1 MPTFKLDGKEI
12 PFETGDT
19 IIRAASRQ
27 GIEIPHYCW
36 HEGLS
41 VAGNCRMC
49 LVEVKS
55 DRPMMLP
62 ILKFDENKKQFL
74 PDSKI
79 KLVPACHT
87 PAAEG
92 MEVFLDK
99 ENVRKTQ
106 EMVQEMLL
114 LNHPVDCPIC
124 DQAGECKLQDYW
136 ELHGSKYKR
145 KRTEPVH
152 KPKAVRFGTTIVYD
166 AERCILC
173 TRCVRF
179 CEEVVGDHVLDKRE
193 RGNKSEI
200 VLSPGRYLDNKY
212 TLNLAQICPVGALT
226 SVDFRFKSR
235 AWLLRSAVSIC
246 AGCATGCSSYIDYD
260 PRTYEVYRI
269 RARKNMGVNKFWM
282 CDDGFMS
289 YKLIQKYRVKNGV
302 IRAAEQK
309 AVSPGDALQAAAKAL
324 SEIEGKRIAVVL
336 SAQHASEDNAVLAQF
351 AREVL
356 GTEKYYLAAYGGWKG
371 DKILRH
377 SDNNPN
383 RAGAIRVAGRGLAP
397 TNELLKAAEDGTI
410 SAVVTLGPAGEE
422 KLDQLDPLQKLS
434 AVVSLSSNIG
444 AFTEVASVVIP
455 VAHYAEMDGTFVNA
469 MKMEQR
475 FSRAL
480 PPPDRVKPAWQTIID
495 LARAMGKELEC
506 GSLEDIRKRMPSAQ
520 AVEAEGSNN

>member
-1 MPTFKLDGKEI
+1 MPTFLLDGKEI
-12 PFETGDT
+12 PFEKGDT

-41 VAGNCRMC
+41 IAGNCRMC

-62 ILKFDENKKQFL
+62 ILKFDESKKQFV
-74 PDSKI
+74 PDTKV

-99 ENVRKTQ
+99 ENVKKSQ

-136 ELHGSKYKR
+136 EAHGSKQKR
-145 KRTEPVH
+145 KRTEPTH
-152 KPKAVRFGTTIVYD
+152 KPKAARFGPTIIYD

-179 CEEVVGDHVLDKRE
+179 CEEVLEDHVLDKRE

-200 VLSPGRYLDNKY
+200 VLSPGRYLDTKY
-212 TLNLAQICPVGALT
+212 SLNLAQICPVGALT
-226 SVDFRFKSR
+226 SLDFRFKSR
-235 AWLLRSAVSIC
+235 AWLLRTAISVC
-246 AGCATGCSSYIDYD
+246 AGCATGCNCYIDYD
-260 PRTYEVYRI
+260 PRTFEVYRM
-269 RARKNMGVNKFWM
+269 RARKNMAINKYWM
-282 CDDGFMS
+282 CDDGFLS

-302 IRAAEQK
+302 IGVSDKKPVPRA
-309 AVSPGDALQAAAKAL
+309 VALQEAAKAL
-324 SEIEGKRIAVVL
+324 SGIEGDKVAVVF

-351 AREVL
+351 ARDVL
-356 GTEKYYLAAYGGWKG
+356 KTDKFYLAAYGGWKS
-371 DKILRH
+371 DKLLRH

-383 RAGAIRVAGRGLAP
+383 RAGALRAAGRGLAP
-397 TNELLKAAEDGTI
+397 TKDLLKAVEDG
-410 SAVVTLGPAGEE
+410 AVRGVVALGPAGEE
-422 KLDQLDPLQKLS
+422 KVDQLDSFKKLS
-434 AVVSLSSNIG
+434 AMVSLSSNIG
-444 AFTEVASVVIP
+444 AFTEAASVVIP

-469 MKMEQR
+469 AKMEQR
-475 FSRAL
+475 FSRAI
-480 PPPDRVKPAWQTIID
+480 PPPKDIKPAWETLVE
-495 LARAMGKELEC
+495 LAQAMDKELNC
-506 GSLEDIRKRMPSAQ
+506 GNLEDIRKSMPSAQ
-520 AVEAEGSNN
+520 TIEGEGSNN